1 MRSIDTI
8 QWNNIVGR
16 PSGTWLFKN
25 KLDYTADLSGQ
36 PNLNNYLLSSTY
48 ASQSGQFILLSAG
61 NTLGNNFSLNGNV
74 KLNGN
79 SLNQANGLVKLVGST
94 IPSSLIPSNF
104 LTKESDPIYAS
115 QSGQFV
121 LLSAGNTL
129 GNNFSLNGNVK
140 LNGNS
145 LNQANGLV
153 KLDPNGKISFDLYE
167 SIKHVDLNES
177 VLTLN
182 NALKNNTFT
191 QVTQNVT
198 KVTFDFVDGTDIR
211 NSVCMFHTGST
222 APTVTLN
229 KRNKLSNKAFP
240 TLEANS
246 WYIFVSERNVVLWK
260 KLV

>member
-48 ASQSGQFILLSAG
+48 ASQSGQFI
-61 NTLGNNFSLNGNV
+61 
-74 KLNGN
+74 
-79 SLNQANGLVKLVGST
+79 
-94 IPSSLIPSNF
+94 
-104 LTKESDPIYAS
+104 
-115 QSGQFV
+115 